1 MGVANVLETDEI
13 GAIDVVVTLNGEVR
27 SDIQCTSVEWG
38 LGTAGST
45 ATFVAGGRRWEELRG
60 IVGAEVGVSV
70 DGLMVFLGVVTGRT
84 GAATGSDNTLALRAT
99 SFVGMMDTVY
109 IGQGRADEEIEF
121 YYPRFAIRDGA
132 VRETGWNIKTILR
145 DIFSSSTPT
154 WRGGGARL
162 PAGWRSKVELG
173 TMSALDKSYNQFP
186 LEDITF
192 RLTTLT
198 AGIEQL
204 LGLVGTV
211 SFRERFT
218 QGAVY
223 LDFFELGDDSAPA
236 RPVRVAR
243 QGEKIHAVNA
253 NVLTITRDDSIDAVR
268 SRVIGCG
275 DRRRFVISVTTN
287 HPTAPLRKGWSPAGE
302 AAVLAN
308 PARVKRYVNTLSEAD
323 GLQYDHVF
331 RRYLLPDFLRGE
343 LRSIAEK
350 NAIFGSDGAEIPIQV
365 WKIPRTLIAGEDG
378 NYTSELATVP
388 EILEGAKL
396 DLKSGVITVSEPAI
410 NEVSTT
416 VTEGANI
423 VTTYEPATV
432 GVTLTVGASRLTA
445 DSGIDGP
452 VGVADGMVQQIFSD
466 SFIAKQFNGVID
478 GHTFSSC
485 WYFDPILGP
494 QNASGALPI
503 ANDAAALRLYAALAQ
518 REMNRARVA
527 YNIGLPFFTGGY
539 RVGDRIAVIGED
551 GFDYGTHQV
560 KKVGLDLTSDHQTSL
575 STDNEVPLIYQDLGV
590 IK

>member
-154 WRGGGARL
+154 WRGCGARL

-211 SFRERFT
+211 SFEVFLHLMT
-218 QGAVY
+218 AI
-223 LDFFELGDDSAPA
+223 ELVCS
-236 RPVRVAR
+236 
-243 QGEKIHAVNA
+243 
-253 NVLTITRDDSIDAVR
+253 S
-268 SRVIGCG
+268 
-275 DRRRFVISVTTN
+275 
-287 HPTAPLRKGWSPAGE
+287 
-302 AAVLAN
+302 
-308 PARVKRYVNTLSEAD
+308 
-323 GLQYDHVF
+323 
-331 RRYLLPDFLRGE
+331 
-343 LRSIAEK
+343 
-350 NAIFGSDGAEIPIQV
+350 
-365 WKIPRTLIAGEDG
+365 
-378 NYTSELATVP
+378 
-388 EILEGAKL
+388 
-396 DLKSGVITVSEPAI
+396 
-410 NEVSTT
+410 
-416 VTEGANI
+416 
-423 VTTYEPATV
+423 
-432 GVTLTVGASRLTA
+432 
-445 DSGIDGP
+445 
-452 VGVADGMVQQIFSD
+452 QI
-466 SFIAKQFNGVID
+466 
-478 GHTFSSC
+478 
-485 WYFDPILGP
+485 
-494 QNASGALPI
+494 
-503 ANDAAALRLYAALAQ
+503 AALHLMEYGLCIHEVAFGEIVIPKSILRTKCMKICLCLRL
-518 REMNRARVA
+518 VSHS
-527 YNIGLPFFTGGY
+527 
-539 RVGDRIAVIGED
+539 
-551 GFDYGTHQV
+551 THI
-560 KKVGLDLTSDHQTSL
+560 LL
-575 STDNEVPLIYQDLGV
+575 SQ
-590 IK
+590 